1 MRKKL
6 LLVFV
11 IAAMAIIGL
20 TSCGKKPLF
29 EYIIEGDGVV
39 IAKVTD
45 EQIESVVIPEKIEE
59 LPVRGIGDG
68 AFSGCERLTDVVIP
82 YGVTVIGDGAFSN
95 CVGLNSITIPSSVE
109 KIADNALEGCQ
120 DVTFRVSDSPL
131 LYFSPALTFA
141 ILQVNGD
148 IGGKIEKIT
157 EEITVTP
164 TNRPTPTKGPT
175 PTPGKEPTM
184 TPIPYPTYNPL
195 EYNEFGLP
203 RNPKY

>member
-1 MRKKL
+1 MRKRL

-20 TSCGKKPLF
+20 TSCGEKPLF

-39 IAKVTD
+39 ITRVTD

-68 AFSGCERLTDVVIP
+68 AFSGCEKLTDVVIP
-82 YGVTVIGDGAFSN
+82 YGVTIIGDAAFSN
-95 CVGLNSITIPSSVE
+95 CVKLNSITIPSSVE

-120 DVTFRVSDSPL
+120 DVTFRVSDDL
-131 LYFSPALTFA
+131 LQYFSPAFTFA
-141 ILQVNGD
+141 VLQINGD